1 MNGESADKCRG
12 RSGGHLLKNETH
24 QTTNLSHTINP
35 MPMKRQLLTEIPL
48 REAKLPSAFKLLDA
62 DPTENQAF
70 L

>member
-1 MNGESADKCRG
+1 
-12 RSGGHLLKNETH
+12 
-24 QTTNLSHTINP
+24 

-48 REAKLPSAFKLLDA
+48 REAKLASAFKLLDA